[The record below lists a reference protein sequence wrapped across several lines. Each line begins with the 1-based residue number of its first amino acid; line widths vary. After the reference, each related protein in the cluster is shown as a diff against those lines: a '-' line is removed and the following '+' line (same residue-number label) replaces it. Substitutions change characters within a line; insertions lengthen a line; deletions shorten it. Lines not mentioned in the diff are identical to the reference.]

1 MRKEV
6 KAMLNNMTV
15 YEKFELSSYIL
26 EERKHIYGE
35 LENFRHRTDQYN
47 QGMLL
52 AKESHG
58 LNDLVVNQLETLNEL
73 SSNCKFR

>member
-6 KAMLNNMTV
+6 KETLSNMTV
-15 YEKFELSSYIL
+15 YEKFELFSYIL
-26 EERKHIYGE
+26 EEQKQIYAE

-58 LNDLVVNQLETLNEL
+58 LNSLVVNQLETINEL